1 MYPKPTST
9 FTFSTVAPG
18 RCKADKKR
26 ATEDTEFTEIKKN
39 ISSGFSV
46 ISVAKINN
54 AVKRLI
60 ASILWLIRLTSGGLT
75 LPGACDSRPVGIV
88 GLSPHVSV
96 CQDTVN
102 GVFISAGRLP
112 AENSGRTLVIYGD
125 PASSL
130 EKADMV
136 LFTHSRRDVVW
147 AGRKLVEG
155 GAESIAPRAE
165 VDNFTKVDDFWL
177 SFVNRRF
184 HDSEQQTTKILT
196 KPLPISREV
205 AGGDQISWQ
214 ACPERAERD
223 TSIRVLDTPGYTRG
237 AVSYFINVDG
247 LTYGFVGDLIYGDG
261 HLMDLYSLQDAVA
274 EAGIG
279 GYHGYAGRLG
289 DLITSLRKVID
300 QNPDILV
307 PAHGPVIRNPKQAI
321 ERLIQRLQ
329 AAYAN
334 YLSINA
340 GHWYFKERYEVLA
353 KRVLGSAERVD
364 WMPYAEVIE
373 KTPPGWIIPIHNSR
387 LLLSQD
393 KSGFLIDCGSEAIIG
408 EVTKLKEH
416 GQLERLDGVFITHYH
431 DDHTDKV
438 SELVKKFG
446 CPVYA
451 SQQSA
456 DILVHPAAY
465 RLPCLTSNA
474 ISNLTAV
481 PDGHKMRWKE
491 FDFTFYYFPGQTL
504 YHDALLVEKDGGEK
518 IFFIGDSFTPSGIDD
533 YCLQNRNILHR
544 GMGYFYCLDLLR
556 KVPAE
561 HLLINQHVVEPFRYS
576 KDQIDHMTKVLEER
590 RQILADLFPWDEPN
604 YGIDEQWARIYPYGQ
619 QTKAGQRVGVSV
631 KILNH
636 SSLAHTYTASLNVPE
651 GFESEPKSAS
661 VRIEPREESQLQF
674 KITIPETVFPACA
687 GTSWPLRKQGKLY
700 IVTCDVEF
708 DRWHL
713 RDWCESLIEIQP

>member
-1 MYPKPTST
+1 
-9 FTFSTVAPG
+9 V
-18 RCKADKKR
+18 KK
-26 ATEDTEFTEIKKN
+26 
-39 ISSGFSV
+39 
-46 ISVAKINN
+46 
-54 AVKRLI
+54 LI
-60 ASILWLIRLTSGGLT
+60 TSILWLSSPAARMAGLLFA
-75 LPGACDSRPVGIV
+75 LPGVCNGYASTPVFRQEDAGDALV
-88 GLSPHVSV
+88 RLSPHVSV

-102 GVFISAGRLP
+102 GVFI
-112 AENSGRTLVIYGD
+112 EDTGRTLVIYGD
-125 PASSL
+125 PSGCV

-155 GAESIAPRAE
+155 GAESIVPRAE
-165 VDNFTKVDDFWL
+165 ADNFTKVNDFWL
-177 SFVNRRF
+177 SFVNRRY
-184 HDSEQQTTKILT
+184 HDYEQQTTKIPT
-196 KPLPISREV
+196 EPLKVGRAV
-205 AGGDQISWQ
+205 ASGEQISWQ
-214 ACPERAERD
+214 D
-223 TSIRVLDTPGYTRG
+223 TPVRVLDTPGYTRG

-261 HLMDLYSLQDAVA
+261 HLMDLYSLQDGVA

-289 DLITSLRKVID
+289 DLIKSLRKVID
-300 QNPDILV
+300 QNPDILI

-340 GHWYFKERYEVLA
+340 GHWYFNERYEVLA
-353 KRVLGSAERVD
+353 KRVLGTAFRVD
-364 WMPYAEVIE
+364 WMPYAQVIE
-373 KTPPGWIIPIHNSR
+373 KAPPRWIIPIHNSR

-393 KSGFLIDCGSEAIIG
+393 KSGFLIDCGSEAIVG
-408 EVTKLKEH
+408 EVTQLKEQ

-438 SELVKKFG
+438 SELVKRFG
-446 CPVYA
+446 RPVYA

-456 DILVHPAAY
+456 DILANPTAY

-474 ISNLTAV
+474 ISNLTV
-481 PDGHKMRWKE
+481 VRDGHKMRWKE

-504 YHDALLVEKDGGEK
+504 YHDALLVEKDGREK

-533 YCLQNRNILHR
+533 YCLQNRNFLHR

-556 KVPAE
+556 KIPAE
-561 HLLINQHVVEPFRYS
+561 HLLINEHVLEPFRYS
-576 KDQIDHMTKVLEER
+576 KDQIAHMTQVLEKR

-619 QTKAGQRVGVSV
+619 QAEAGQYVGVTV

-636 SSLAHTYTASLNVPE
+636 SSSAQVYAVSLTVPE
-651 GFESEPKSAS
+651 NLQSEPKSAS
-661 VRIEPREESQLQF
+661 VRIEPREEAELHF
-674 KITIPETVFPACA
+674 RITIPEPV
-687 GTSWPLRKQGKLY
+687 SKKLY
-700 IVTCDVEF
+700 VVTCDVEF
-708 DRWHL
+708 DKWHL
-713 RDWCESLIEIQP
+713 RDWCESLIEIHP

>member
-1 MYPKPTST
+1 M
-9 FTFSTVAPG
+9 
-18 RCKADKKR
+18 
-26 ATEDTEFTEIKKN
+26 
-39 ISSGFSV
+39 
-46 ISVAKINN
+46 
-54 AVKRLI
+54 KRLI
-60 ASILWLIRLTSGGLT
+60 ASILWLT
-75 LPGACDSRPVGIV
+75 LPGVCDGYALVR
-88 GLSPHVSV
+88 LSPHVLV

-102 GVFISAGRLP
+102 GVFI
-112 AENSGRTLVIYGD
+112 EDTGRTLVIYGD
-125 PASSL
+125 PSGCV

-147 AGRKLVEG
+147 AGRKLIQG
-155 GAESIAPRAE
+155 GAESIVPRAE
-165 VDNFTKVDDFWL
+165 ADNFTKANDFWL
-177 SFVNRRF
+177 SFVNRRY
-184 HDSEQQTTKILT
+184 HDYEQQTTKILT
-196 KPLPISREV
+196 EPLPVSREV

-214 ACPERAERD
+214 D
-223 TSIRVLDTPGYTRG
+223 TSIQVLDTPGYTRG

-261 HLMDLYSLQDAVA
+261 HLLDLYSLQDAVT

-289 DLITSLRKVID
+289 ELIMSLRKVID

-353 KRVLGSAERVD
+353 KRVLGTGFRVD

-373 KTPPGWIIPIHNSR
+373 KAPPGWIVPIHNSR

-393 KSGFLIDCGSEAIIG
+393 KSGFLIDCGSDAIIG
-408 EVTKLKEH
+408 EVTKLKAEER
-416 GQLERLDGVFITHYH
+416 LSRLDGVFITHYH

-456 DILVHPAAY
+456 DVLAHPAAY

-491 FDFTFYYFPGQTL
+491 FDLTIYYFPGQTL
-504 YHDALLVEKDGGEK
+504 YGDALLVEKACGELVESNGGEK

-533 YCLQNRNILHR
+533 YCLQNRNFLHPC
-544 GMGYFYCLDLLR
+544 GELVESKGTGYFYCLDILR
-556 KVPAE
+556 KMPPNC
-561 HLLINQHVVEPFRYS
+561 LLINQHVLEPFRYS
-576 KDQIDHMTKVLEER
+576 KDQVEYMTKVLEKR

-619 QTKAGQRVGVSV
+619 QAKAGQRVDVTV

-636 SSLAHTYTASLNVPE
+636 SSSAQVYTVSLNVPE
-651 GFESEPKSAS
+651 GFESEPKNAS
-661 VRIEPREESQLQF
+661 VRIEPREETQVHV
-674 KITIPETVFPACA
+674 KITVPETL
-687 GTSWPLRKQGKLY
+687 SKKLY
-700 IVTCDVEF
+700 VITCDVGF
-708 DRWHL
+708 DKWHL
-713 RDWCESLIEIQP
+713 RDWCESLIEIITNSP

>member
-1 MYPKPTST
+1 M
-9 FTFSTVAPG
+9 
-18 RCKADKKR
+18 
-26 ATEDTEFTEIKKN
+26 
-39 ISSGFSV
+39 
-46 ISVAKINN
+46 
-54 AVKRLI
+54 KRLI
-60 ASILWLIRLTSGGLT
+60 ASILWLT
-75 LPGACDSRPVGIV
+75 LPGVCDGYALVR
-88 GLSPHVSV
+88 LSPHVLV
-96 CQDTVN
+96 CQACPERAERDTVN
-102 GVFISAGRLP
+102 GVFI
-112 AENSGRTLVIYGD
+112 EDTGRTLVIYGD
-125 PASSL
+125 PSGCV

-155 GAESIAPRAE
+155 GAESIVPRAE
-165 VDNFTKVDDFWL
+165 ADNFTKVNDFWL

-196 KPLPISREV
+196 EPLPVSREV
-205 AGGDQISWQ
+205 AGGDQISW
-214 ACPERAERD
+214 RD
-223 TSIRVLDTPGYTRG
+223 ISVQVLDTPGYTRG

-261 HLMDLYSLQDAVA
+261 HLLDLYSLQDAVA

-289 DLITSLRKVID
+289 ELIMSLRKVTD

-353 KRVLGSAERVD
+353 KRVLGTGFRVD

-373 KTPPGWIIPIHNSR
+373 KAPPSWIIPIHNSR

-393 KSGFLIDCGSEAIIG
+393 RSGFLIDCGSDAIIR
-408 EVTKLKEH
+408 EVTKLKEE
-416 GQLERLDGVFITHYH
+416 GRLSRLDGLVITHYH
-431 DDHTDKV
+431 DDHTNKV
-438 SELVKKFG
+438 SELLREFD

-456 DILVHPAAY
+456 DVLAHPAAY

-474 ISNLTAV
+474 ISNLTTV

-491 FDFTFYYFPGQTL
+491 FGLTFYYFPGQTL
-504 YHDALLVEKDGGEK
+504 YHDALLVEKACGELVESNSGEK

-533 YCLQNRNILHR
+533 YCLQNRNFLHQ
-544 GMGYFYCLDLLR
+544 GTGYFYCLDILR
-556 KVPAE
+556 KMPANC
-561 HLLINQHVVEPFRYS
+561 LLINQHVLEPFRFS
-576 KDQIDHMTKVLEER
+576 PDQLDHMTKVLEKR

-619 QTKAGQRVGVSV
+619 QAKAGQCVGVTV

-636 SSLAHTYTASLNVPE
+636 SSSAHTYTASLNVPE
-651 GFESEPKSAS
+651 GLQSEPKSAS
-661 VRIEPREESQLQF
+661 VRIEPREEAQLHF
-674 KITIPETVFPACA
+674 EITLPQMV
-687 GTSWPLRKQGKLY
+687 SKKLY
-700 IVTCDVEF
+700 VVTCDVEF
-708 DRWHL
+708 DIRHL
-713 RDWCESLIEIQP
+713 HDWCECLIEIYP

>member
-1 MYPKPTST
+1 MPGVCNGY
-9 FTFSTVAPG
+9 AP
-18 RCKADKKR
+18 APVFQQ
-26 ATEDTEFTEIKKN
+26 EDA
-39 ISSGFSV
+39 GYALV
-46 ISVAKINN
+46 
-54 AVKRLI
+54 R
-60 ASILWLIRLTSGGLT
+60 
-75 LPGACDSRPVGIV
+75 
-88 GLSPHVSV
+88 LSPHVSV

-102 GVFISAGRLP
+102 GVFI
-112 AENSGRTLVIYGD
+112 EDTGRTLVIYGD
-125 PASSL
+125 PAGYLSAGRL
-130 EKADMV
+130 TAEKADMV

-155 GAESIAPRAE
+155 GAESIVPRAE
-165 VDNFTKVDDFWL
+165 ADNFTKVNDFWL
-177 SFVNRRF
+177 SFANRRF

-196 KPLPISREV
+196 EPLKVGRAV
-205 AGGDQISWQ
+205 AGGEQIGWQ
-214 ACPERAERD
+214 H

-261 HLMDLYSLQDAVA
+261 HLMDLYSLQDGVA

-289 DLITSLRKVID
+289 ELITSLRKVID

-307 PAHGPVIRNPKQAI
+307 PAHGPVIRNPKQTI
-321 ERLIQRLQ
+321 EHLIQRLH

-353 KRVLGSAERVD
+353 KRVLGMAFRVD
-364 WMPYAEVIE
+364 WMPYAQVIE
-373 KTPPGWIIPIHNSR
+373 KVPPNWIIPINNSR

-393 KSGFLIDCGSEAIIG
+393 KSGFLIDCGSDAIIS
-408 EVTKLKEH
+408 EVAKLKEE
-416 GQLERLDGVFITHYH
+416 GRLSRLDGVFITHYH

-456 DILVHPAAY
+456 DILAHPAAY

-491 FDFTFYYFPGQTL
+491 FDITIYYFPGQTL

-533 YCLQNRNILHR
+533 YCLQNRNFLHR
-544 GMGYFYCLDLLR
+544 GTGYFYCLDTLR
-556 KVPAE
+556 KMPPNC
-561 HLLINQHVVEPFRYS
+561 LLINQHVVEPFRFS
-576 KDQIDHMTKVLEER
+576 PDQLEHMTQVLEKR

-619 QTKAGQRVGVSV
+619 QAKAGQCVGVTV
-631 KILNH
+631 KIRNH
-636 SSLAHTYTASLNVPE
+636 SSSAHTYTVRLNVPE
-651 GFESEPKSAS
+651 GFQLEPKSAS
-661 VRIEPREESQLQF
+661 VSIEPREEVQVHF
-674 KITIPETVFPACA
+674 KITVPEMV
-687 GTSWPLRKQGKLY
+687 SKKLY
-700 IVTCDVEF
+700 VVTCDMEF
-708 DRWHL
+708 DMWRL
-713 RDWCESLIEIQP
+713 RDWCECLIEIYP

>member
-1 MYPKPTST
+1 
-9 FTFSTVAPG
+9 V
-18 RCKADKKR
+18 KK
-26 ATEDTEFTEIKKN
+26 
-39 ISSGFSV
+39 
-46 ISVAKINN
+46 
-54 AVKRLI
+54 LI
-60 ASILWLIRLTSGGLT
+60 ASILWLTPAFAGVTSFLRKQELPAARMAGLLFA
-75 LPGACDSRPVGIV
+75 LPGVCDGYALVR
-88 GLSPHVSV
+88 LSPHVSV

-102 GVFISAGRLP
+102 GVFI
-112 AENSGRTLVIYGD
+112 EDTGRTLVIYGD
-125 PASSL
+125 PSGCV

-147 AGRKLVEG
+147 AGRKLIQG
-155 GAESIAPRAE
+155 GAESIVPRAE
-165 VDNFTKVDDFWL
+165 ADNFTKANDFWL
-177 SFVNRRF
+177 SFVNRRY
-184 HDSEQQTTKILT
+184 HDYEQQTTKILT
-196 KPLPISREV
+196 EPLPVSREV

-214 ACPERAERD
+214 ARPERAERD
-223 TSIRVLDTPGYTRG
+223 ISVQVLDTPGYTRG

-261 HLMDLYSLQDAVA
+261 HLMDWYSLQDAVA

-289 DLITSLRKVID
+289 ELIMSLRKVTD

-353 KRVLGSAERVD
+353 KRVLGTGFRVD

-373 KTPPGWIIPIHNSR
+373 KAPPGWIIPIHNSR
-387 LLLSQD
+387 LLLSAD
-393 KSGFLIDCGSEAIIG
+393 KSGFLIDCGSDAIIR
-408 EVTKLKEH
+408 EVAKLKEE
-416 GQLERLDGVFITHYH
+416 GRLSRLDGVFITHYH

-456 DILVHPAAY
+456 DVLAHPAAY

-491 FDFTFYYFPGQTL
+491 FDITIYYFPGQTL
-504 YHDALLVEKDGGEK
+504 YHDALLVEKEGGETPSSKAGLWRRTK

-533 YCLQNRNILHR
+533 YCLQNRNFLHQ
-544 GMGYFYCLDLLR
+544 GTGYFYCLDILR
-556 KVPAE
+556 KMPPNC
-561 HLLINQHVVEPFRYS
+561 LLINQHVLEPFRFS
-576 KDQIDHMTKVLEER
+576 PDQLDHMTKVLEER
-590 RQILADLFPWDEPN
+590 RRILADLFPWDEPD

-619 QTKAGQRVGVSV
+619 QAKAGQCVGVTV

-636 SSLAHTYTASLNVPE
+636 SSSAHTYTASLNVPE
-651 GFESEPKSAS
+651 GLQSEPKSAN
-661 VRIEPREESQLQF
+661 VRIEPREEAQVHF
-674 KITIPETVFPACA
+674 EITLPQMV
-687 GTSWPLRKQGKLY
+687 SKNLY
-700 IVTCDVEF
+700 VVTCDVEF
-708 DRWHL
+708 DIRRL
-713 RDWCESLIEIQP
+713 RDWCECLIEIYP

>member
-1 MYPKPTST
+1 M
-9 FTFSTVAPG
+9 
-18 RCKADKKR
+18 
-26 ATEDTEFTEIKKN
+26 
-39 ISSGFSV
+39 
-46 ISVAKINN
+46 
-54 AVKRLI
+54 KRLI
-60 ASILWLIRLTSGGLT
+60 ASILWLT
-75 LPGACDSRPVGIV
+75 LPGVCDGYALVR
-88 GLSPHVSV
+88 LSPHVLV

-102 GVFISAGRLP
+102 GVFI
-112 AENSGRTLVIYGD
+112 EDTGRTLVIYGD
-125 PASSL
+125 PSGCV

-147 AGRKLVEG
+147 AGRKLIQG
-155 GAESIAPRAE
+155 GAESIVPRAE
-165 VDNFTKVDDFWL
+165 ADNFTKANDFWL
-177 SFVNRRF
+177 SFVNRRY
-184 HDSEQQTTKILT
+184 HDYEQQTTKILT
-196 KPLPISREV
+196 EPLPVSREV

-214 ACPERAERD
+214 D
-223 TSIRVLDTPGYTRG
+223 TSIQVLDTPGYTRG

-261 HLMDLYSLQDAVA
+261 HLLDLYSLQDAVT

-289 DLITSLRKVID
+289 ELIMSLRKVTD
-300 QNPDILV
+300 QDPDILV

-321 ERLIQRLQ
+321 KRLIQRLQ

-353 KRVLGSAERVD
+353 KRVLGTGFRVD

-373 KTPPGWIIPIHNSR
+373 KAPPSWIIPIHNSR

-393 KSGFLIDCGSEAIIG
+393 RSGFLIDCGSDAIIR
-408 EVTKLKEH
+408 EVTKLKEE
-416 GQLERLDGVFITHYH
+416 GRLSRLDGLFITHYH
-431 DDHTDKV
+431 DDHTNKV
-438 SELVKKFG
+438 SELLREFD

-456 DILVHPAAY
+456 DVLAHPAAY

-481 PDGHKMRWKE
+481 RDGHKMRWKE
-491 FDFTFYYFPGQTL
+491 FDITIYYFPGQTL

-533 YCLQNRNILHR
+533 YCLQNRNFLHQ
-544 GMGYFYCLDLLR
+544 GTGYFYCLDILR
-556 KVPAE
+556 KMPPNC
-561 HLLINQHVVEPFRYS
+561 LLINQHVLEPFRFS
-576 KDQIDHMTKVLEER
+576 PDQLEHMTKVLEER
-590 RQILADLFPWDEPN
+590 RRILADLFPWDKPD

-619 QTKAGQRVGVSV
+619 QAKAGQCVEVTV

-636 SSLAHTYTASLNVPE
+636 SSSAHTYTASLNVPD
-651 GFESEPKSAS
+651 GLQSEPKSAS
-661 VRIEPREESQLQF
+661 LRIEPREEAQLHF
-674 KITIPETVFPACA
+674 KITVPQMV
-687 GTSWPLRKQGKLY
+687 SKKLY
-700 IVTCDVEF
+700 VVTCDVEF
-708 DRWHL
+708 DIRRL
-713 RDWCESLIEIQP
+713 RDWCECLIEIHP

>member
-1 MYPKPTST
+1 M
-9 FTFSTVAPG
+9 
-18 RCKADKKR
+18 
-26 ATEDTEFTEIKKN
+26 
-39 ISSGFSV
+39 
-46 ISVAKINN
+46 
-54 AVKRLI
+54 KRLI
-60 ASILWLIRLTSGGLT
+60 ASILCLT
-75 LPGACDSRPVGIV
+75 LPGVCDGYALVR
-88 GLSPHVSV
+88 LSPHVSV
-96 CQDTVN
+96 SQDTVN
-102 GVFISAGRLP
+102 GVFVEDA
-112 AENSGRTLVIYGD
+112 GRTLVIYGD
-125 PASSL
+125 PAGSL

-147 AGRKLVEG
+147 AGRKLIQG
-155 GAESIAPRAE
+155 GAESIVPRAE
-165 VDNFTKVDDFWL
+165 ADNFTKVNDFWL

-196 KPLPISREV
+196 EPLPVSREV
-205 AGGDQISWQ
+205 AGGEQISWQ
-214 ACPERAERD
+214 D
-223 TSIRVLDTPGYTRG
+223 TSIWVLDTPGYTRG
-237 AVSYFINVDG
+237 SVSYFINIDG

-261 HLMDLYSLQDAVA
+261 HLMDLYSLQDGVA

-289 DLITSLRKVID
+289 ELIASLRKIID

-321 ERLIQRLQ
+321 EHLIQRLQ

-334 YLSINA
+334 YLSVNA
-340 GHWYFKERYEVLA
+340 GHWYFKEHYEVLA
-353 KRVLGSAERVD
+353 KRVLGAGFRVD

-373 KTPPGWIIPIHNSR
+373 KAPPGWIIPIHNSR

-393 KSGFLIDCGSEAIIG
+393 KSGFLIDCGSEAIIR
-408 EVTKLKEH
+408 EVTSTFSPRTRAG
-416 GQLERLDGVFITHYH
+416 GQALPTGGRANLEKRLSRLDGVFITHYH

-456 DILVHPAAY
+456 DVLTHPAAY

-474 ISNLTAV
+474 ISSLTAV

-491 FDFTFYYFPGQTL
+491 FDITIYYFPGQTL

-533 YCLQNRNILHR
+533 YCLQNRNFLHH

-556 KVPAE
+556 KMPANC
-561 HLLINQHVVEPFRYS
+561 LLINQHVLEPFRYS
-576 KDQIDHMTKVLEER
+576 KDQLEHLTQVLEKR

-619 QTKAGQRVGVSV
+619 QAKAGQRVDVTV

-636 SSLAHTYTASLNVPE
+636 SSSAQVYTVRLNVPE
-651 GFESEPKSAS
+651 GLQSEPQNAN
-661 VRIEPREESQLQF
+661 VRIEPREEAQLQF
-674 KITIPETVFPACA
+674 KITVPEAV
-687 GTSWPLRKQGKLY
+687 SKKLY
-700 IVTCDVEF
+700 VITCDVGF
-708 DRWHL
+708 DKWHL
-713 RDWCESLIEIQP
+713 RDWCESLIEIIANSP

>member
-1 MYPKPTST
+1 
-9 FTFSTVAPG
+9 
-18 RCKADKKR
+18 
-26 ATEDTEFTEIKKN
+26 
-39 ISSGFSV
+39 
-46 ISVAKINN
+46 
-54 AVKRLI
+54 VKRLI
-60 ASILWLIRLTSGGLT
+60 ASILWLT
-75 LPGACDSRPVGIV
+75 LPGVCDGYALVR
-88 GLSPHVSV
+88 LSPHVLV

-102 GVFISAGRLP
+102 GVFI
-112 AENSGRTLVIYGD
+112 EDTGRTLVIYGD
-125 PASSL
+125 PSGCV

-147 AGRKLVEG
+147 AGRKLIQG
-155 GAESIAPRAE
+155 GAESIVPRAE
-165 VDNFTKVDDFWL
+165 ADNFTKANDFWL
-177 SFVNRRF
+177 SFVNRRY
-184 HDSEQQTTKILT
+184 HDYEQQTTKILT
-196 KPLPISREV
+196 EPLPVSREV

-214 ACPERAERD
+214 D
-223 TSIRVLDTPGYTRG
+223 TSIQVLDTPGYTRG

-261 HLMDLYSLQDAVA
+261 HLLDLYSLQDAVT

-289 DLITSLRKVID
+289 ELIMSLRKVTD
-300 QNPDILV
+300 QDPDILV

-321 ERLIQRLQ
+321 KRLIQRLQ

-353 KRVLGSAERVD
+353 KRVLGTGFRVD

-373 KTPPGWIIPIHNSR
+373 KAPPSWIIPIHNSR

-393 KSGFLIDCGSEAIIG
+393 RSGFLIDCGSDAIIR
-408 EVTKLKEH
+408 EVTKLKEE
-416 GQLERLDGVFITHYH
+416 GRLSRLDGLFITHYH
-431 DDHTDKV
+431 DDHTNKV
-438 SELVKKFG
+438 SELLREFD

-456 DILVHPAAY
+456 DVLAHPAAY

-481 PDGHKMRWKE
+481 RDGHKMRWKE
-491 FDFTFYYFPGQTL
+491 FDITIYYFPGQTL

-533 YCLQNRNILHR
+533 YCLQNRNFLHQ
-544 GMGYFYCLDLLR
+544 GTGYFYCLDILR
-556 KVPAE
+556 KMPPNC
-561 HLLINQHVVEPFRYS
+561 LLINQHVLEPFRFS
-576 KDQIDHMTKVLEER
+576 PDQLEHMTKVLEER
-590 RQILADLFPWDEPN
+590 RRILADLFPWDKPD

-619 QTKAGQRVGVSV
+619 QAKAGQCVEVTV

-636 SSLAHTYTASLNVPE
+636 SSSAHTYTASLNVPD
-651 GFESEPKSAS
+651 GLQSEPKSAS
-661 VRIEPREESQLQF
+661 LRIEPREEAQLHF
-674 KITIPETVFPACA
+674 KITVPQMV
-687 GTSWPLRKQGKLY
+687 SKKLY
-700 IVTCDVEF
+700 VVTCDVEF
-708 DRWHL
+708 DIRRL
-713 RDWCESLIEIQP
+713 RDWCECLIEIHP

>member
-1 MYPKPTST
+1 
-9 FTFSTVAPG
+9 
-18 RCKADKKR
+18 
-26 ATEDTEFTEIKKN
+26 
-39 ISSGFSV
+39 
-46 ISVAKINN
+46 
-54 AVKRLI
+54 
-60 ASILWLIRLTSGGLT
+60 
-75 LPGACDSRPVGIV
+75 
-88 GLSPHVSV
+88 LSPHVSV

-102 GVFISAGRLP
+102 GVFI
-112 AENSGRTLVIYGD
+112 EDTGRTLVIYGD
-125 PASSL
+125 PAGYLSAGRL
-130 EKADMV
+130 TAEKADMV

-155 GAESIAPRAE
+155 GAESIVPRAE
-165 VDNFTKVDDFWL
+165 ADNFTKVNDFWL

-196 KPLPISREV
+196 EPLKVGRAV
-205 AGGDQISWQ
+205 GGGEQISWQ

-261 HLMDLYSLQDAVA
+261 HLMDLYSLQDGVA

-289 DLITSLRKVID
+289 ELIASLRKVID

-329 AAYAN
+329 AAYSN

-353 KRVLGSAERVD
+353 KRVLGTAFRVD
-364 WMPYAEVIE
+364 WMPYAQVVE
-373 KTPPGWIIPIHNSR
+373 KAPPGWIIPIHNSR

-393 KSGFLIDCGSEAIIG
+393 KSGFLIDCGSDAIIR
-408 EVTKLKEH
+408 EVAKLKEE
-416 GQLERLDGVFITHYH
+416 GRLSRLDGLFITHYH
-431 DDHTDKV
+431 DDHTDKA

-456 DILVHPAAY
+456 DVLAHPAAY

-474 ISNLTAV
+474 ISSHTSV

-504 YHDALLVEKDGGEK
+504 YHDALLVEKDG
-518 IFFIGDSFTPSGIDD
+518 
-533 YCLQNRNILHR
+533 
-544 GMGYFYCLDLLR
+544 
-556 KVPAE
+556 AE
-561 HLLINQHVVEPFRYS
+561 
-576 KDQIDHMTKVLEER
+576 
-590 RQILADLFPWDEPN
+590 
-604 YGIDEQWARIYPYGQ
+604 
-619 QTKAGQRVGVSV
+619 
-631 KILNH
+631 
-636 SSLAHTYTASLNVPE
+636 
-651 GFESEPKSAS
+651 KSAGATTF
-661 VRIEPREESQLQF
+661 VGARLFHALRHRRLLPAESQLSSSRHGMFLLPGYSAEDATQLSAYQ
-674 KITIPETVFPACA
+674 PARRGA
-687 GTSWPLRKQGKLY
+687 
-700 IVTCDVEF
+700 I
-708 DRWHL
+708 
-713 RDWCESLIEIQP
+713 SLQSRSA

>member
-1 MYPKPTST
+1 M
-9 FTFSTVAPG
+9 
-18 RCKADKKR
+18 KR
-26 ATEDTEFTEIKKN
+26 TLAI
-39 ISSGFSV
+39 
-46 ISVAKINN
+46 
-54 AVKRLI
+54 
-60 ASILWLIRLTSGGLT
+60 ILWLI
-75 LPGACDSRPVGIV
+75 LPGVCNGYDLVR
-88 GLSPHVSV
+88 LSPHVSV
-96 CQDTVN
+96 CHDTAK
-102 GVFISAGRLP
+102 GVFIES
-112 AENSGRTLVIYGD
+112 SGRTLVIYGD
-125 PASSL
+125 PGGQLSAGRL
-130 EKADMV
+130 PAEKADMV

-147 AGRKLVEG
+147 AGRKLIQG
-155 GAESIAPRAE
+155 GAESIVPRAE
-165 VDNFTKVDDFWL
+165 ADNFTKVNDFWL

-184 HDSEQQTTKILT
+184 HDSEQQTTKILAE
-196 KPLPISREV
+196 PLKVGRAV
-205 AGGDQISWQ
+205 AGGEQISWQ
-214 ACPERAERD
+214 D
-223 TSIRVLDTPGYTRG
+223 TFIRVLDTPGYTRG

-261 HLMDLYSLQDAVA
+261 HLMDLYSLQDGVA

-307 PAHGPVIRNPKQAI
+307 PAHGPVIRNPRQAI

-353 KRVLGSAERVD
+353 KRVLGAGFRVD

-373 KTPPGWIIPIHNSR
+373 KAPPSWIIPIHNSR

-393 KSGFLIDCGSEAIIG
+393 KSGFLIDCGSDAIIG
-408 EVTKLKEH
+408 EVMKLKEQ

-438 SELVKKFG
+438 LDLVKKVG

-451 SQQSA
+451 SEKSA
-456 DILVHPAAY
+456 DILEHPAAY
-465 RLPCLTSNA
+465 HLPCLTSNA

-491 FDFTFYYFPGQTL
+491 FDFTIYYFPGQTL
-504 YHDALLVEKDGGEK
+504 YHDALLVEKNGGEK

-533 YCLQNRNILHR
+533 YCLQNRNFLHR
-544 GMGYFYCLDLLR
+544 GMGYFYCLDLLH
-556 KVPAE
+556 KIPAE
-561 HLLINQHVVEPFRYS
+561 HLLINQHVLEPFRYS
-576 KDQIDHMTKVLEER
+576 KDQIEHMTKVLEKR

-619 QTKAGQRVGVSV
+619 QAKAGQCVGVAV
-631 KILNH
+631 RILNH
-636 SSLAHTYTASLNVPE
+636 SSSAHTYTVSLNVPE
-651 GFESEPKSAS
+651 SFQSEPKTAS
-661 VRIEPREESQLQF
+661 VRIEPQKEAQIQF
-674 KITIPETVFPACA
+674 KIALPQRV
-687 GTSWPLRKQGKLY
+687 SRNLY
-700 IVTCDVEF
+700 VITCDVEF
-708 DRWHL
+708 EKWHL
-713 RDWCESLIEIQP
+713 SEWCECLIEIHP

>member
-1 MYPKPTST
+1 M
-9 FTFSTVAPG
+9 
-18 RCKADKKR
+18 
-26 ATEDTEFTEIKKN
+26 
-39 ISSGFSV
+39 
-46 ISVAKINN
+46 
-54 AVKRLI
+54 KRLI
-60 ASILWLIRLTSGGLT
+60 ASILWLT
-75 LPGACDSRPVGIV
+75 LPGVCDGYALVR
-88 GLSPHVSV
+88 LSPHVLV
-96 CQDTVN
+96 CQACPERAERDTVN
-102 GVFISAGRLP
+102 GVFI
-112 AENSGRTLVIYGD
+112 EDTGRTLVIYGD
-125 PASSL
+125 PSGCL

-147 AGRKLVEG
+147 AGCKLVEG
-155 GAESIAPRAE
+155 GAESIVPRAE
-165 VDNFTKVDDFWL
+165 ADNFTIPTSRDWL
-177 SFVNRRF
+177 TFVNRRF

-196 KPLPISREV
+196 EPLPVSREV

-214 ACPERAERD
+214 D
-223 TSIRVLDTPGYTRG
+223 TSIQVLDTPGYTRG

-261 HLMDLYSLQDAVA
+261 HLLDLYSLQDAVA

-289 DLITSLRKVID
+289 ELIMSLRKVTD
-300 QNPDILV
+300 QDPDILV

-321 ERLIQRLQ
+321 EHLIQKLQ

-353 KRVLGSAERVD
+353 KRVLGTGFRVD

-373 KTPPGWIIPIHNSR
+373 KAPPSWIIPINNSR

-393 KSGFLIDCGSEAIIG
+393 KSGFLIDCGSDAIIR
-408 EVTKLKEH
+408 EVTKLKEE
-416 GQLERLDGVFITHYH
+416 GRLSRLEGLFITHYH
-431 DDHTDKV
+431 DDHTNKV
-438 SELVKKFG
+438 SELLREFD

-456 DILVHPAAY
+456 DVLAHPAAY

-491 FDFTFYYFPGQTL
+491 FDITIYYFPGQTL
-504 YHDALLVEKDGGEK
+504 YHDALLVEKACGELVESNGGEK

-533 YCLQNRNILHR
+533 YCLQNRNFLHQ
-544 GMGYFYCLDLLR
+544 GTGYFYCLDILR
-556 KVPAE
+556 KMPPNC
-561 HLLINQHVVEPFRYS
+561 LLINQHVLEPFRFS
-576 KDQIDHMTKVLEER
+576 PDQLDHMTKVLEKR

-619 QTKAGQRVGVSV
+619 QAKAGQCVGVTV

-636 SSLAHTYTASLNVPE
+636 SSSAHTYTASLNVPD
-651 GFESEPKSAS
+651 GLQSEPKSAS
-661 VRIEPREESQLQF
+661 VRIEPREEAQLHF
-674 KITIPETVFPACA
+674 EITLPQMV
-687 GTSWPLRKQGKLY
+687 SKKLY
-700 IVTCDVEF
+700 VVTCDVEF
-708 DRWHL
+708 DIRHL
-713 RDWCESLIEIQP
+713 RDWCECLIEIYP

>member
-1 MYPKPTST
+1 M
-9 FTFSTVAPG
+9 
-18 RCKADKKR
+18 
-26 ATEDTEFTEIKKN
+26 
-39 ISSGFSV
+39 
-46 ISVAKINN
+46 
-54 AVKRLI
+54 KRLI
-60 ASILWLIRLTSGGLT
+60 ASILWLT
-75 LPGACDSRPVGIV
+75 LPGVCDGYALVR
-88 GLSPHVSV
+88 LSPHVLV

-102 GVFISAGRLP
+102 GVFI
-112 AENSGRTLVIYGD
+112 EDTGRTLVIYGD
-125 PASSL
+125 PSGCV

-147 AGRKLVEG
+147 AGRKLIQG
-155 GAESIAPRAE
+155 GAESIVPRAE
-165 VDNFTKVDDFWL
+165 ADNFTKANDFWL
-177 SFVNRRF
+177 SFVNRRY
-184 HDSEQQTTKILT
+184 HDYEQQTTKILT
-196 KPLPISREV
+196 EPLPVSREV

-214 ACPERAERD
+214 D
-223 TSIRVLDTPGYTRG
+223 TSIQVLDTPGYTRG

-261 HLMDLYSLQDAVA
+261 HLLDLYSLQDAVT

-289 DLITSLRKVID
+289 ELIMSLRKVTD
-300 QNPDILV
+300 QDPDILV

-321 ERLIQRLQ
+321 KRLIQRLQ

-353 KRVLGSAERVD
+353 KRVLGTGFRVD
-364 WMPYAEVIE
+364 WMPYAQVVE
-373 KTPPGWIIPIHNSR
+373 KAPPSWIIPIHNSR

-393 KSGFLIDCGSEAIIG
+393 RSGFLIDCGSDAIIR
-408 EVTKLKEH
+408 EVTKLKEE
-416 GQLERLDGVFITHYH
+416 GRLSRLDGLFITHYH
-431 DDHTDKV
+431 DDHTNKV
-438 SELVKKFG
+438 SELLREFD

-456 DILVHPAAY
+456 DVLAHPAAY

-491 FDFTFYYFPGQTL
+491 FDITIYYFPGQTL

-533 YCLQNRNILHR
+533 YCLQNRNFLHQ
-544 GMGYFYCLDLLR
+544 GTGYFYCLDILR
-556 KVPAE
+556 KMPPNC
-561 HLLINQHVVEPFRYS
+561 LLINQHVLEPFRFS
-576 KDQIDHMTKVLEER
+576 PDQLEHMTKVLEER
-590 RQILADLFPWDEPN
+590 RRILADLFPWDKPD

-619 QTKAGQRVGVSV
+619 QAKAGQCVEVTV

-636 SSLAHTYTASLNVPE
+636 SSSAHTYTASLNVPD
-651 GFESEPKSAS
+651 GLQSEPKSAS
-661 VRIEPREESQLQF
+661 LRIEPREEAQLHF
-674 KITIPETVFPACA
+674 KITVPQMV
-687 GTSWPLRKQGKLY
+687 SKKLY
-700 IVTCDVEF
+700 VVTCDVEF
-708 DRWHL
+708 DIRRL
-713 RDWCESLIEIQP
+713 RDWCECLIEIHP

>member
-1 MYPKPTST
+1 M
-9 FTFSTVAPG
+9 
-18 RCKADKKR
+18 
-26 ATEDTEFTEIKKN
+26 
-39 ISSGFSV
+39 
-46 ISVAKINN
+46 
-54 AVKRLI
+54 KRLI
-60 ASILWLIRLTSGGLT
+60 ASILWLT
-75 LPGACDSRPVGIV
+75 LPGVCDGYALVR
-88 GLSPHVSV
+88 LSPHVLV

-102 GVFISAGRLP
+102 GVFI
-112 AENSGRTLVIYGD
+112 EDTGRTLVIYGD
-125 PASSL
+125 PSGCV

-147 AGRKLVEG
+147 AGRKLIQG
-155 GAESIAPRAE
+155 GAESIVPRAE
-165 VDNFTKVDDFWL
+165 ADNFTKANDFWL
-177 SFVNRRF
+177 SFVNRRY
-184 HDSEQQTTKILT
+184 HDYEQQTTKILT
-196 KPLPISREV
+196 EPLPVSREV

-214 ACPERAERD
+214 D
-223 TSIRVLDTPGYTRG
+223 TSIQVLDTPGYTRG

-261 HLMDLYSLQDAVA
+261 HLLDLYSLQDAVT

-289 DLITSLRKVID
+289 ELIMSLRKVTD
-300 QNPDILV
+300 QDPDILV

-353 KRVLGSAERVD
+353 KRVLGTGFRVD
-364 WMPYAEVIE
+364 WMPYAQVVE
-373 KTPPGWIIPIHNSR
+373 KAPPSWIIPIHNSR

-393 KSGFLIDCGSEAIIG
+393 RSGFLIDCGSDAIIR
-408 EVTKLKEH
+408 EVTKLKEE
-416 GQLERLDGVFITHYH
+416 GRLSRLDGLFITHYH
-431 DDHTDKV
+431 DDHTNKV
-438 SELVKKFG
+438 SELLREFD

-456 DILVHPAAY
+456 DVLAHPAAY

-491 FDFTFYYFPGQTL
+491 FDITIYYFPGQTL

-533 YCLQNRNILHR
+533 YCLQNRNFLHQ
-544 GMGYFYCLDLLR
+544 GTGYFYCLDILR
-556 KVPAE
+556 KMPPNC
-561 HLLINQHVVEPFRYS
+561 LLINQHVLEPFRFS
-576 KDQIDHMTKVLEER
+576 PDQLEHMTKVLEER
-590 RQILADLFPWDEPN
+590 RRILADLFPWDKPD

-619 QTKAGQRVGVSV
+619 QAKAGQCVGVTV

-636 SSLAHTYTASLNVPE
+636 SSSAHTYTASLNVPD
-651 GFESEPKSAS
+651 GLQSEPKSAS
-661 VRIEPREESQLQF
+661 VRIEPREEAQLHF
-674 KITIPETVFPACA
+674 KITVPQMV
-687 GTSWPLRKQGKLY
+687 SKKLY
-700 IVTCDVEF
+700 VVTCDVEF
-708 DRWHL
+708 DIRRL
-713 RDWCESLIEIQP
+713 RDWCECLIEIHP

>member
-1 MYPKPTST
+1 
-9 FTFSTVAPG
+9 
-18 RCKADKKR
+18 
-26 ATEDTEFTEIKKN
+26 
-39 ISSGFSV
+39 
-46 ISVAKINN
+46 
-54 AVKRLI
+54 VKRLI
-60 ASILWLIRLTSGGLT
+60 ASILWLT
-75 LPGACDSRPVGIV
+75 LPGVCNGYALVR
-88 GLSPHVSV
+88 LSPHVSV
-96 CQDTVN
+96 CRNTVN
-102 GVFISAGRLP
+102 GVFIES
-112 AENSGRTLVIYGD
+112 SGRTLVIYGD
-125 PASSL
+125 PAGCL
-130 EKADMV
+130 GKADKV

-147 AGRKLVEG
+147 AGRKLIEG

-165 VDNFTKVDDFWL
+165 ADNPRFRGDKLAPAEAGVNDFWL

-196 KPLPISREV
+196 EPLPTTREV

-214 ACPERAERD
+214 D

-261 HLMDLYSLQDAVA
+261 HLMDLYSLQDGVA

-289 DLITSLRKVID
+289 DLIKSLRKVID
-300 QNPDILV
+300 QNPGILV

-353 KRVLGSAERVD
+353 KRVLGTAFRVD
-364 WMPYAEVIE
+364 WMPYAQVIE
-373 KTPPGWIIPIHNSR
+373 KAPPGWIIPIHNSR

-393 KSGFLIDCGSEAIIG
+393 KSGFLIDCGSDAIIREVASTFNPRTCAGG
-408 EVTKLKEH
+408 EALPT
-416 GQLERLDGVFITHYH
+416 GGRANLEGRLSRLDGVFITHYH

-438 SELVKKFG
+438 SEVVKKFG

-456 DILVHPAAY
+456 DVLMHPAAY

-491 FDFTFYYFPGQTL
+491 FDLTFYYFPGQTL

-533 YCLQNRNILHR
+533 YCLQNRNFLHR
-544 GMGYFYCLDLLR
+544 GMGYFYCLDILR
-556 KVPAE
+556 KMPANC
-561 HLLINQHVVEPFRYS
+561 LLINQHVLEPFRFS
-576 KDQIDHMTKVLEER
+576 KNQLEHMAKVLEKR

-619 QTKAGQRVGVSV
+619 QAKAGQCVGVTV

-636 SSLAHTYTASLNVPE
+636 SSSAHTYAVRLNVPE
-651 GFESEPKSAS
+651 GLQSEPKTAS
-661 VRIEPREESQLQF
+661 VRIEPRVADAPKLWRRSEEAQLQF
-674 KITIPETVFPACA
+674 KITVPETV
-687 GTSWPLRKQGKLY
+687 SKKLY
-700 IVTCDVEF
+700 VITSDVGF
-708 DRWHL
+708 DKWHL
-713 RDWCESLIEIQP
+713 RDWCESLIEIHPPDVRRINP